1 MESLSEANSQ
11 FSLDLFKKLSETN
24 SGNIFFSPLNISTAL
39 AMVLL
44 GARGNTAAQM
54 EQVLHFSKIKTVHSE
69 FSNQLSSINNKDST
83 SALRLANRLFGEKT
97 LIFAKDYLDETRM
110 LYHSEIE
117 GVDFITSSES
127 ARQNINSWVEKQTE
141 GKKDTKSVMMMYKSA
156 KFNYASL
163 RDVDADIIEL
173 PYAGGDVSMFVLLPK
188 DIEDDSTGL
197 EQVLH
202 LSKIKESV
210 HSEFSNL
217 MSIINNKESTSA
229 LHMANRLFGEKT
241 FHFAKSFL
249 DETSKLYQAELEGVD
264 FISSSESARQNI
276 NAWVEK
282 KTEGKIVNML
292 SEGAVDPMT
301 KLFLKDTKTV
311 MLMYKRAKFNYALLP
326 DVNAQIIELP
336 YLGGDLS
343 MFVLLPKDIEDE
355 STGLEEIEK
364 QLTYENL
371 MKWTSK
377 ENLHYTKMN
386 LYLPRFKMEETYN
399 LKKYLSSMV
408 IQVPD
413 QLVLIAPPG
422 GADKPSN
429 VVAGSLQHLLAAT
442 PSPNRAAVVDSMSHG
457 ATGEIEEE
465 STARESAPKRPGGG
479 IAKSMMAPPGRM
491 HQRRPGRAWDPAVR
505 HMAPPSDEAC
515 GAHRPAREGRSSPG
529 RGVGIPGPA
538 AAPCENR
545 INRFGGVAPTS
556 LGTTPP
562 DMATAATVI
571 T

>member
-141 GKKDTKSVMMMYKSA
+141 GKIINLLSEGTIDSMTRLLLVSAIYFQGDWQKKFRMDKTKEVQFRLNKKDTKSVMMMYKSA

-197 EQVLH
+197 EQ
-202 LSKIKESV
+202 
-210 HSEFSNL
+210 
-217 MSIINNKESTSA
+217 
-229 LHMANRLFGEKT
+229 
-241 FHFAKSFL
+241 
-249 DETSKLYQAELEGVD
+249 
-264 FISSSESARQNI
+264 
-276 NAWVEK
+276 
-282 KTEGKIVNML
+282 
-292 SEGAVDPMT
+292 
-301 KLFLKDTKTV
+301 
-311 MLMYKRAKFNYALLP
+311 
-326 DVNAQIIELP
+326 
-336 YLGGDLS
+336 
-343 MFVLLPKDIEDE
+343 
-355 STGLEEIEK
+355 IEK
-364 QLTYENL
+364 QLTYENV

-377 ENLHYTKMN
+377 ENLHCTKMN

-399 LKKYLSSMV
+399 LKKHLSSMGMRDV
-408 IQVPD
+408 FHARECDLSGISSAKGLYVSEVTHKAFVDVNEEGTVAAAATAVKFKLLCYVYPEEFK
-413 QLVLIAPPG
+413 
-422 GADKPSN
+422 ADHPFIFFIKQNPSN
-429 VVAGSLQHLLAAT
+429 SILFFGKVCT
-442 PSPNRAAVVDSMSHG
+442 P
-457 ATGEIEEE
+457 
-465 STARESAPKRPGGG
+465 
-479 IAKSMMAPPGRM
+479 
-491 HQRRPGRAWDPAVR
+491 
-505 HMAPPSDEAC
+505 
-515 GAHRPAREGRSSPG
+515 
-529 RGVGIPGPA
+529 
-538 AAPCENR
+538 
-545 INRFGGVAPTS
+545 
-556 LGTTPP
+556 
-562 DMATAATVI
+562 
-571 T
+571 